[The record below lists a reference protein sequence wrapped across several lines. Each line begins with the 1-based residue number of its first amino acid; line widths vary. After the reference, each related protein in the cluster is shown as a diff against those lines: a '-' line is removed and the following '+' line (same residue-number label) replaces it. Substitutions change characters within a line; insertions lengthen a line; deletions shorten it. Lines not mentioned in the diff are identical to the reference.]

1 MSRTA
6 NAAAL
11 SVRRAW
17 LGVGAPIAAL
27 VAVIIALAIGVF
39 ASFAN
44 DQDQAFE
51 RNSATLVASN
61 LDGRA
66 RMMGAVGLDYAN
78 WDEAFQNISTNW
90 NQEWIDNS
98 FYSSVADALIL
109 FRQNGAVRYTW
120 VSDAH
125 TAHAQELAQVIAEAG
140 ARVPNLRRLAR
151 TPTPQ
156 DTVTN
161 TFARIGDTLVVISV
175 VPITREDDAAR
186 IAYNPLRG
194 YDYLAIAQVIDA
206 PSIAQAGSAMS
217 LEGFRLVGADQQA
230 GPDVIA
236 LPVTAAD
243 GDRVGDLVWRN
254 THPGSAAF
262 QNRIWPVIAALLA
275 IGAFTLL
282 ITRYL
287 VLHQIRTMA
296 GVEAAM
302 EGARAKSEFLSKVG
316 QELRTPLNG
325 IIGYAEIIHEETESQ
340 AAREDAD
347 RIVSAAKHLH
357 VLLNDILDQSR
368 LDSGR
373 ISVKQEVLP
382 VAGMVS
388 EIHGLM
394 RPSARAAGVN
404 LLAQPSAAA
413 AYVVADHVRLRQ
425 CLLNLVGNAIKFAP
439 RVTVWIKTHL
449 AEQGDRD
456 AVVFEI
462 SDNGIGIAPADQ
474 DKLFEPFSQAN
485 AQIGEIYG
493 GAGLGLSIARDLA
506 RAMGGDITVV
516 SELGAG
522 ATFSLSVP
530 VASAKAFNA
539 A

>member
-1 MSRTA
+1 M
-6 NAAAL
+6 
-11 SVRRAW
+11 RRAW

-439 RVTVWIKTHL
+439 RGTVWIKTHL